1 MAFDIGLI
9 TEFDDAVSI
18 FDPDVL
24 IAAKAV
30 KLAYNQGIFW
40 NLMKAPSKALEG
52 MAFEIYGRGLT
63 VLTGVI
69 GDGVGGGWNIG
80 DTTSLAMTA
89 NAVNI
94 LVVGSIMK
102 VEDEIVVVKSVNRSA
117 FTIDVWARGAGASAA
132 AAHADTKAFT
142 VEGSAGNDTDLKN
155 VESRSELTNV
165 YTNYAQTQFETV
177 DYTLKEKILKR
188 KGLTA
193 GEIAL
198 LKEEAMTR
206 YAKLLARN
214 AIHGIKQV
222 GSKTHPFLTA
232 GLLEQLADDA
242 GATRTILRYNA
253 AGAVFSETILQAAL
267 ENAFVVGQPDTILCN
282 QSNKNIMNVFNQAF
296 INVDK
301 ANKVAG
307 YSVAQYEHEGKVL
320 DVVVDQ
326 DMPVDRVGILTIAGC
341 QRGWLT
347 GDLLRYEEEPKLS
360 SRENRDSLQGTYG
373 FAIEGVGYDHLD
385 IYGLV

>member
-1 MAFDIGLI
+1 MAFDIGLV

-18 FDPDVL
+18 HDPDVL

-30 KLAYNQGIFW
+30 KMAYNQGSFW

-52 MAFEIYGRGLT
+52 TIFEIYGRGLT
-63 VLTGVI
+63 ALSGVI
-69 GDGVGGGWNIG
+69 GDGIGGGWNAVLTAG
-80 DTTSLAMTA
+80 LAMTA
-89 NAVNI
+89 NAVNVLTI
-94 LVVGSIMK
+94 GSILK
-102 VEDEIVVVKSVNRSA
+102 VADEYVVVSA
-117 FTIDVWARGAGASAA
+117 VDRAANTIDVWARGAGASAGA
-132 AAHADTKAFT
+132 IHADGVAFT

-165 YTNYAQTQFETV
+165 YTNYAQTSFETV
-177 DYTLKEKILKR
+177 DYTAKEKILKR
-188 KGLTA
+188 KGLTT

-214 AIHGIKQV
+214 SIMGIKQA
-222 GSKTHPFLTA
+222 GSAAHPYLTA
-232 GLLEQLADDA
+232 GLLEQLADNA

-253 AGAVFSETILQAAL
+253 GGVTLAETILKAAL
-267 ENAFVVGQPDTILCN
+267 EDSFEVGQPDTILCN
-282 QSNKNIMNVFNQAF
+282 QSNKNIINDFNQAF

-301 ANKVAG
+301 SEKVAG
-307 YSVAQYEHEGKVL
+307 YSVARYEHEGKVL

-326 DMPVDRVGILTIAGC
+326 DMPVSRVGLLTIASC
-341 QRGWLT
+341 QKGWLT
-347 GDLLRYEEEPKLS
+347 GDLLRYVEEPKAS

-373 FAIEGVGYDHLD
+373 FAIEGVGYDHCD